1 MEYNLLLDLAT
12 DLGYRL
18 AMSGAETFRVEES
31 INRLLSAYGIPS
43 ETFAIP
49 NCVTVSIL
57 TETGKPITRMRR
69 IGVHGND
76 LDSVEKYNNLCRRI
90 CREKPE
96 VSTAMKWLEEVD
108 RARVVYSLPVV
119 LLGCFLGAG
128 GFAIFFGGSML
139 DALCSGFCG
148 ILVGLINRL
157 CERLNVNPFFSTI
170 AAAFIMAVP
179 AYLMGSV
186 GICRNSDAV
195 IIGALMILVP
205 GLLFTNGMRDIIF
218 GDTNSGINRIAQVFM
233 IAAAIALGTGLGR
246 GVANSLYPI
255 PASPSPL
262 SHSFF
267 IMAAASFIA
276 CTGFFILFN
285 IHGPGGYLCAVG
297 GVLCY
302 AVYSLSLHLGCSLF
316 LACLYASIASAIY
329 SEVMARVRKYPAI
342 SYLVVSI
349 FPLIPGAGIYYA
361 SNFIA
366 MGDMDSFTRKS
377 SETISIAGALAVGI
391 LLVSTCVRIWMTV
404 RQHKHS

>member
-128 GFAIFFGGSML
+128 GFAIFFGGDML

-148 ILVGLINRL
+148 VLVGLINRL
-157 CERLNVNPFFSTI
+157 CEKLNVNPFFSTI
-170 AAAFIMAVP
+170 SAAFIMAVP

-186 GICRNSDAV
+186 GICRNSD
-195 IIGALMILVP
+195 I
-205 GLLFTNGMRDIIF
+205 R
-218 GDTNSGINRIAQVFM
+218 INQFHEWRPNFATRRH
-233 IAAAIALGTGLGR
+233 AIARIDLCLHDAWYLTMKI
-246 GVANSLYPI
+246 VA
-255 PASPSPL
+255 
-262 SHSFF
+262 
-267 IMAAASFIA
+267 
-276 CTGFFILFN
+276 
-285 IHGPGGYLCAVG
+285 
-297 GVLCY
+297 
-302 AVYSLSLHLGCSLF
+302 
-316 LACLYASIASAIY
+316 
-329 SEVMARVRKYPAI
+329 
-342 SYLVVSI
+342 
-349 FPLIPGAGIYYA
+349 
-361 SNFIA
+361 
-366 MGDMDSFTRKS
+366 
-377 SETISIAGALAVGI
+377 
-391 LLVSTCVRIWMTV
+391 
-404 RQHKHS
+404 

>member
-128 GFAIFFGGSML
+128 GFAIFFGGDML

-148 ILVGLINRL
+148 VLVGLINRL
-157 CERLNVNPFFSTI
+157 CEKLNVNPFFSTI
-170 AAAFIMAVP
+170 SAAFIMAVP

-246 GVANSLYPI
+246 GVANTLYAI
-255 PASPSPL
+255 PSMPTPL
-262 SHSFF
+262 SHNFF
-267 IMAAASFIA
+267 VVAIATFVA

-285 IHGPGGYLCAVG
+285 IHGPGGYLCA
-297 GVLCY
+297 L
-302 AVYSLSLHLGCSLF
+302 
-316 LACLYASIASAIY
+316 
-329 SEVMARVRKYPAI
+329 
-342 SYLVVSI
+342 
-349 FPLIPGAGIYYA
+349 
-361 SNFIA
+361 
-366 MGDMDSFTRKS
+366 
-377 SETISIAGALAVGI
+377 
-391 LLVSTCVRIWMTV
+391 
-404 RQHKHS
+404 